1 MTNIDLSASYYHWSL
16 LILLRRS
23 TELYLPSNF
32 RLKLQQMLKKERD
45 YIFASDLVNTTEG
58 DFILRA
64 ERTYIRA
71 RDRAAEDMRD
81 RHA

>member
-1 MTNIDLSASYYHWSL
+1 
-16 LILLRRS
+16 
-23 TELYLPSNF
+23 
-32 RLKLQQMLKKERD
+32 MLKKERD
-45 YIFASDLVNTTEG
+45 YILASDLVNMTEG

-71 RDRAAEDMRD
+71 RDRAAGDMRD